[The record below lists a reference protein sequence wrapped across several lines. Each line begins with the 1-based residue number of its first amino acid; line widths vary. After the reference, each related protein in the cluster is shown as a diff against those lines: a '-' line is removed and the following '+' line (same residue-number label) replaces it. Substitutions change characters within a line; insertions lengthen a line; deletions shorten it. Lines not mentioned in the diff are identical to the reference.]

1 MINQHSLINCS
12 HIRDDFSKTSRFCLN
27 QRVERH
33 QILQTYVT
41 SAWLEELKALYLYD
55 FIYFLSFHYHAFTFT
70 FSRVIVG
77 ILDAFHFDLRNSQHA
92 VVNLPDA
99 IAKKKAKGEI
109 TGMGF
114 IY

>member
-1 MINQHSLINCS
+1 MC
-12 HIRDDFSKTSRFCLN
+12 
-27 QRVERH
+27 
-33 QILQTYVT
+33 
-41 SAWLEELKALYLYD
+41 
-55 FIYFLSFHYHAFTFT
+55 
-70 FSRVIVG
+70 SRVIVG

-114 IY
+114 ISLKKKID

>member
-1 MINQHSLINCS
+1 MI
-12 HIRDDFSKTSRFCLN
+12 
-27 QRVERH
+27 VM
-33 QILQTYVT
+33 
-41 SAWLEELKALYLYD
+41 
-55 FIYFLSFHYHAFTFT
+55 

-114 IY
+114 IFMR

>member
-1 MINQHSLINCS
+1 MC
-12 HIRDDFSKTSRFCLN
+12 
-27 QRVERH
+27 
-33 QILQTYVT
+33 
-41 SAWLEELKALYLYD
+41 
-55 FIYFLSFHYHAFTFT
+55 
-70 FSRVIVG
+70 SRVIVG

-114 IY
+114 IFIKKKLIKYIKLFYEYFISSLLYNTLR

>member
-1 MINQHSLINCS
+1 MIVMC
-12 HIRDDFSKTSRFCLN
+12 
-27 QRVERH
+27 
-33 QILQTYVT
+33 
-41 SAWLEELKALYLYD
+41 
-55 FIYFLSFHYHAFTFT
+55 
-70 FSRVIVG
+70 SRVIVG

-114 IY
+114 IFMRKKKIDQVHQVIL

>member
-1 MINQHSLINCS
+1 MC
-12 HIRDDFSKTSRFCLN
+12 
-27 QRVERH
+27 
-33 QILQTYVT
+33 
-41 SAWLEELKALYLYD
+41 
-55 FIYFLSFHYHAFTFT
+55 
-70 FSRVIVG
+70 SRVIVG

-114 IY
+114 ISLKKKLIKYTKLFYEFFILIFIIH

>member
-1 MINQHSLINCS
+1 MIVMC
-12 HIRDDFSKTSRFCLN
+12 
-27 QRVERH
+27 
-33 QILQTYVT
+33 
-41 SAWLEELKALYLYD
+41 
-55 FIYFLSFHYHAFTFT
+55 
-70 FSRVIVG
+70 SRVIVG

-114 IY
+114 IFMRKREKNWSSASSYSMNILFQSLLYIKIC

>member
-1 MINQHSLINCS
+1 MIVMC
-12 HIRDDFSKTSRFCLN
+12 
-27 QRVERH
+27 
-33 QILQTYVT
+33 
-41 SAWLEELKALYLYD
+41 
-55 FIYFLSFHYHAFTFT
+55 
-70 FSRVIVG
+70 SRVIVG

-114 IY
+114 IFMRKFFLSSASCYSVNILFQSLLYIKIC

>member
-1 MINQHSLINCS
+1 MC
-12 HIRDDFSKTSRFCLN
+12 
-27 QRVERH
+27 
-33 QILQTYVT
+33 
-41 SAWLEELKALYLYD
+41 
-55 FIYFLSFHYHAFTFT
+55 
-70 FSRVIVG
+70 SRVIVG

-114 IY
+114 IFIKKKLIKYIKLFYEYFISIFIIH

>member
-1 MINQHSLINCS
+1 MIVMC
-12 HIRDDFSKTSRFCLN
+12 
-27 QRVERH
+27 
-33 QILQTYVT
+33 
-41 SAWLEELKALYLYD
+41 
-55 FIYFLSFHYHAFTFT
+55 
-70 FSRVIVG
+70 SRVIVG

-114 IY
+114 IFMRKKIDQVHHIFSMNFLF